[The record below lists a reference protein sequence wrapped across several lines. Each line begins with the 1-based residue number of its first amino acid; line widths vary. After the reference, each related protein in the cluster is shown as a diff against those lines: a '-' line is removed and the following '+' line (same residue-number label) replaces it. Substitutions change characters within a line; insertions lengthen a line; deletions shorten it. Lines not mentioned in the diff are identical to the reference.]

1 MKSDECFIRRN
12 PSVWLVYTETFSLK
26 DYDLQTLLSGV
37 TAVNSLIR
45 LIQKLNL
52 WQRWS
57 IYSMCHQHLV
67 SKETWNSVLKLFWV
81 VDKWKK
87 INFIGLNFC
96 QKEPLIIVYFTC
108 NFTFCILKNICKPIG
123 ILSIMKLI

>member
-12 PSVWLVYTETFSLK
+12 PLVRLVYTETFSLK

-52 WQRWS
+52 
-57 IYSMCHQHLV
+57 
-67 SKETWNSVLKLFWV
+67 
-81 VDKWKK
+81 
-87 INFIGLNFC
+87 
-96 QKEPLIIVYFTC
+96 
-108 NFTFCILKNICKPIG
+108 
-123 ILSIMKLI
+123 